1 MQVHEV
7 RLVRLPHPS
16 PAAVIAWPPHP
27 PKGICGRC
35 AYWERFA
42 RHELILFKEVNISW
56 LLSGCMMIDSLT
68 SFYFVPHLNEIH
80 YRRSLDPIFRP
91 LLRLCWG
98 AQRARGIKSLP
109 TTQGRPLC
117 RHRAVSTIARSCEK
131 CYIVGNISVHILV
144 VILLECGWTRC
155 STAVIYSLIFL
166 CSWCP
171 RSEIHSTHVAFRN

>member
-56 LLSGCMMIDSLT
+56 LLSGCMMIDSLHNWLHFISFLT
-68 SFYFVPHLNEIH
+68 STKSIIAVHSIQFSGHFSGCAEGPRGRGESRVFQQ
-80 YRRSLDPIFRP
+80 RRDGRCAGIEQFR
-91 LLRLCWG
+91 LLRDHVKNVTLSGTYQYTFWWLFCW
-98 AQRARGIKSLP
+98 
-109 TTQGRPLC
+109 
-117 RHRAVSTIARSCEK
+117 
-131 CYIVGNISVHILV
+131 SVVEPGVQQL
-144 VILLECGWTRC
+144 
-155 STAVIYSLIFL
+155 
-166 CSWCP
+166 
-171 RSEIHSTHVAFRN
+171 